1 MLGDKD
7 AAANIAVKNLEV
19 AKKFYGD
26 ALGLTQVG
34 SEGSELIIF
43 RSGNSMINIYR
54 SKQAGTNQATAL
66 TWVVG
71 DDVESVVKALKA
83 KGISF
88 EHYEMPDITRE
99 GDVHIGGNMK
109 VAWFKDPDGNILN
122 IVSRQSGLVQC
133 GEVQDLDKGKS

>member
-7 AAANIAVKNLEV
+7 AAANIAVKDLEV
-19 AKKFYGD
+19 ARRFYGD
-26 ALGLTQVG
+26 KLGLTQVG
-34 SEGSELIIF
+34 SEGAELIVF
-43 RSGNSMINIYR
+43 RSGNSMINVYR
-54 SKQAGTNQATAL
+54 SKYAGTNQATAL

-88 EHYEMPDITRE
+88 EQYDMPDITRD

-122 IVSRQSGLVQC
+122 IINR
-133 GEVQDLDKGKS
+133 